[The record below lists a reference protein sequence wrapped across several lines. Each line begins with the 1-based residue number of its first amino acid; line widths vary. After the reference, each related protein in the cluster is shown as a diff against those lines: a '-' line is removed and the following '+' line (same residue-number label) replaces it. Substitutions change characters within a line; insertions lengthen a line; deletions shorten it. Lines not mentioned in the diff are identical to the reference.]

1 MITPYLKQADLVIFV
16 IDAERPVEEQSFR
29 DVMQIFKERVDIF
42 ARCENQPRFL
52 LCMTKADRLAEEQLL
67 KNMSCYLDVFEVPEP
82 YRVLPRS
89 LSCPTLTASRNQIVF
104 PLNAKDTLSVRATT
118 PRAKVLD
125 FLLEWGGRGRR
136 QEFNSMTDAEL
147 LEEAK
152 HHTKKAFKESG
163 INGLGEKLSGMLTS
177 LVSEKRQAAK
187 LYHVCTDFF
196 DVLTPGLIQVVNACD
211 LFGSRD
217 NIEQELNHIKQA
229 LVGYI
234 KHEHEAG
241 KCLVLTAS

>member
-104 PLNAKDTLSVRATT
+104 PLNAKDTLSVSSTT
-118 PRAKVLD
+118 PRAVLLD
-125 FLLEWGGRGRR
+125 IVLEWGGRGRR

-152 HHTKKAFKESG
+152 PHTKKPPR
-163 INGLGEKLSGMLTS
+163 NLGSMTLEKSS
-177 LVSEKRQAAK
+177 L
-187 LYHVCTDFF
+187 
-196 DVLTPGLIQVVNACD
+196 G
-211 LFGSRD
+211 
-217 NIEQELNHIKQA
+217 
-229 LVGYI
+229 
-234 KHEHEAG
+234 
-241 KCLVLTAS
+241 CLLA